1 MPNTFSIPYSVG
13 VNAAASMPLVDR
25 RDLAENRVRFT
36 RNYVPELDY
45 ANSLYVPIGREPTRG
60 WILVRSQDY
69 KLLNRTGSLYNTTYQ
84 LNIDE
89 CYPGGNKLTF
99 QNLFIVQA
107 RCVSMGIVNDPNAIY
122 LVELTDARGIY
133 SNKWFKYPTNSYYNM
148 PAVAYPNGT
157 FYSASR
163 NSGSDWTW
171 STLIGNLWGQMTK
184 LGTYP
189 GLPSTPMGTPENFI
203 LPGVS
208 AWDALNDILDL
219 LGFAIAVNP
228 VSATPYTIVSLGAA
242 DATFTAAQT
251 KYLKRMEDD
260 LAWIDTGSGRVPGSV
275 TVYFH
280 RRNTYYG
287 TEETVRSDASQWT
300 TTPLYSVTINA
311 LSTFTGAVGKHFIW
325 DDFTVRY
332 DIDGSPVA
340 ADVTT
345 AGTIAAERVQQY
357 YNRIYYGTLGFMA
370 QSYAGIVP
378 FVTGSQCTGV
388 SWRQVLDFEDHL
400 KDDNRLGWR
409 TEIVRGAELKYHNI
423 TVC

>member
-1 MPNTFSIPYSVG
+1 MG
-13 VNAAASMPLVDR
+13 V
-25 RDLAENRVRFT
+25 
-36 RNYVPELDY
+36 
-45 ANSLYVPIGREPTRG
+45 AN
-60 WILVRSQDY
+60 D
-69 KLLNRTGSLYNTTYQ
+69 
-84 LNIDE
+84 
-89 CYPGGNKLTF
+89 
-99 QNLFIVQA
+99 A
-107 RCVSMGIVNDPNAIY
+107 NAIY
-122 LVELTDARGIY
+122 LVELTDARGLY
-133 SNKWFKYPTNSYYNM
+133 SNQWFKYPTNSYYNM

-157 FYSASR
+157 FYTGSR
-163 NSGSDWTW
+163 NGGSDWTW

-189 GLPSTPMGTPENFI
+189 GLPSTPTGTPENFI

-228 VSATPYTIVSLGAA
+228 VSATPYTIVSLGAT

-251 KYLKRMEDD
+251 KYKGRLEDD
-260 LAWIDTGSGRVPGSV
+260 LAWIDVGSGRVPGSV

-280 RRNTYYG
+280 RRNSFYG
-287 TEETVRSDASQWT
+287 TEETVTSDASQWT

-311 LSTFTGAVGKHFIW
+311 PSTFTGAVGKHFIW

-332 DIDGSPVA
+332 DIDGNPVA
-340 ADVTT
+340 ADTTT
-345 AGTIAAERVQQY
+345 AATIAAERVQQY
-357 YNRIYYGTLGFMA
+357 YNLIYYGTLGFMA

-409 TEIVRGAELKYHNI
+409 TEIVRGAELKYHSI
-423 TVC
+423 QPRA